1 MRVLAHRLATRER
14 PVESAARTQR
24 LLGLAGLLALGGT
37 GTFAVIGIIL
47 VTVWPQREGPDIAD
61 ALTALSTVAAAAIGA
76 VAGWLARGYTIS
88 GSDVPPAPVAPAGR
102 ITSG

>member
-1 MRVLAHRLATRER
+1 VLALVHRLM
-14 PVESAARTQR
+14 PDKPESAARTQR

-61 ALTALSTVAAAAIGA
+61 ALTALATIAAAAIGA

-88 GSDVPPAPVAPAGR
+88 APDAPVPAPVAPGTR
-102 ITSG
+102 